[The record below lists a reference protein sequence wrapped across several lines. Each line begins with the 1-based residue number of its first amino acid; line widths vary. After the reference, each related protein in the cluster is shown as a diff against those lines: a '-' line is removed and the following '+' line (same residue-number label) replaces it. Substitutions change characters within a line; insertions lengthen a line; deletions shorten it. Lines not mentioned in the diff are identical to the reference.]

1 MKTNEK
7 KTLQDLIRE
16 NVTAED
22 FKEEI
27 VELPLDKI
35 KPNPYQPRYVFDE
48 EELKELSLSI
58 KAHGIIQPII
68 VKKVGDYYT
77 IIAGERRYRASK
89 LAHQQTIPA
98 IVRQY
103 EKSKMIE
110 LALIENLQRENLSP
124 IEEAKAYN
132 QIMRE
137 LDLTQKEVAERV
149 GKTRSYVTNMLG
161 LLNLPEKVL
170 KLVDEKKLSMGHA
183 RALSK
188 LLDKERI
195 MSLSNQ
201 IIEKGL
207 SVRDVERLV
216 LDEEKKNPTKNTK
229 NTKKYIQYEVPLKNI
244 YKGKAKVFEKKVV
257 FDFKSEAEMLEF
269 VNKLLKEN

>member
-7 KTLQDLIRE
+7 KTLEDLLKE

-22 FKEEI
+22 YKEEI
-27 VELPLDKI
+27 LELPLDKI
-35 KPNPYQPRYVFDE
+35 KPNPYQPRYVFSDE
-48 EELKELSLSI
+48 ELNDLAKSI
-58 KAHGIIQPII
+58 KEHGVIQPII
-68 VKKVGDYYT
+68 VKKMNGYYS

-89 LAHQQTIPA
+89 LAQQSTIPA

-110 LALIENLQRENLSP
+110 LALIENLQRENLSA

-161 LLNLPEKVL
+161 LLNLPETVL

-195 MSLSNQ
+195 ISLAN
-201 IIEKGL
+201 EVVKKDL
-207 SVRDVERLV
+207 SVREVERLV
-216 LDEEKKNPTKNTK
+216 LNEEKKNPTKKAKPTK
-229 NTKKYIQYEVPLKNI
+229 TYQKYEKNLNNI
-244 YKGKAKVFEKKVV
+244 YKGKTRISDKKVS
-257 FDFKSEAEMLEF
+257 FSFESEEEMLGF
-269 VNKLLKEN
+269 IDKLIKEK

>member
-1 MKTNEK
+1 MKTKEK
-7 KTLQDLIRE
+7 KTLKDLIEE

-27 VELPLDKI
+27 LELPLDKI
-35 KPNPYQPRYVFDE
+35 KPNPYQPRYVFDNDD
-48 EELKELSLSI
+48 LKELALSI
-58 KAHGIIQPII
+58 KEHGVIQPII
-68 VKKVGDYYT
+68 VKKMGANYV
-77 IIAGERRYRASK
+77 IIAGERRFRASK
-89 LAHQQTIPA
+89 LAHQSTIPA

-110 LALIENLQRENLSP
+110 LALIENLQREDLSAV
-124 IEEAKAYN
+124 EEAKAYN

-161 LLNLPEKVL
+161 LLNLPENVL
-170 KLVDEKKLSMGHA
+170 KLVDDKKITMGHA

-195 MSLSNQ
+195 NYIANQ
-201 IIEKGL
+201 IIQKNL
-207 SVRDVERLV
+207 SVREVERLV
-216 LDEEKKNPTKNTK
+216 IGEEKKNPS
-229 NTKKYIQYEVPLKNI
+229 KNI
-244 YKGKAKVFEKKVV
+244 KSKTYTMYEQNLGLHFKSKVRINEKKVT
-257 FDFKSEAEMLEF
+257 FSFKNEDEMISF
-269 VNKLLKEN
+269 VNNFLKEN

>member
-1 MKTNEK
+1 MKTKEK
-7 KTLQDLIRE
+7 KTLKDLIEE

-27 VELPLDKI
+27 LELPLDKI
-35 KPNPYQPRYVFDE
+35 KPNPYQPRYVFDNDD
-48 EELKELSLSI
+48 LKELALSI
-58 KAHGIIQPII
+58 KEHGVIQPII
-68 VKKVGDYYT
+68 VKKMGANYV
-77 IIAGERRYRASK
+77 IIAGERRFRASK
-89 LAHQQTIPA
+89 LAHQSTIPA

-110 LALIENLQRENLSP
+110 LALIENLQREDLSAV
-124 IEEAKAYN
+124 EEAKAYN

-161 LLNLPEKVL
+161 LLNLPENVL
-170 KLVDEKKLSMGHA
+170 KLVDDKKITMGHA

-195 MSLSNQ
+195 NYIANQ
-201 IIEKGL
+201 IIQKNL
-207 SVRDVERLV
+207 SVREVERLV
-216 LDEEKKNPTKNTK
+216 IGEEKKNPS
-229 NTKKYIQYEVPLKNI
+229 KNI
-244 YKGKAKVFEKKVV
+244 KSKAYTMYEQNLGLHFKSKVRINEKKVT
-257 FDFKSEAEMLEF
+257 FSFKNEDEMISF
-269 VNKLLKEN
+269 VNNFLKEN

>member
-1 MKTNEK
+1 MKSSEK

-27 VELPLDKI
+27 IELPLDKI
-35 KPNPYQPRYVFDE
+35 KPNPFQPRYVFNDD
-48 EELKELSLSI
+48 ELKELSLSI
-58 KAHGIIQPII
+58 KAHGVIQPII
-68 VKKVGDYYT
+68 VKKVGDHYA

-124 IEEAKAYN
+124 VEEAKAYN

-170 KLVDEKKLSMGHA
+170 NLVDEKKLSMGHA

-195 MSLSNQ
+195 LNISNQ

-216 LDEEKKNPTKNTK
+216 SNEEKKNPSKKVN
-229 NTKKYIQYEVPLKNI
+229 NTKKYVQYESSLKNI
-244 YKGKAKVFEKKVV
+244 YKGKAKVYEKKVV
-257 FDFKSEAEMLEF
+257 FDFKSEEEMVEF